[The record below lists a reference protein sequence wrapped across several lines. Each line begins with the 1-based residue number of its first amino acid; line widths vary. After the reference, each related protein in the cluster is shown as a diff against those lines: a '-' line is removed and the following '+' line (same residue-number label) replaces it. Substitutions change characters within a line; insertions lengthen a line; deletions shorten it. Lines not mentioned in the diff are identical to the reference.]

1 MESLGTDV
9 FKNFLDHSEDQPGLG
24 ITRMQ
29 HLVPKQKRIR
39 TQQAYAPTE
48 QAVAYH
54 PLACF
59 ESKIIQAFLHLG
71 FEQNA
76 SAERPLC
83 RSHVSKGP
91 SWVDSL

>member
-1 MESLGTDV
+1 MESLDTGI
-9 FKNFLDHSEDQPGLG
+9 FKTSLDDSEDQPGLG

-39 TQQAYAPTE
+39 TRQAYAPIE

-54 PLACF
+54 SLASF

-76 SAERPLC
+76 SAEHPLC
-83 RSHVSKGP
+83 RSSKFKGP